1 MDPGSDA
8 AALAVRRP
16 ATSLAPDAAAEV
28 LRGALTGHSGDLT
41 LADAAARSGLALRD
55 AELGLHRLL
64 QLHRGHLSVT
74 QTGELL
80 FRFPSGLVR
89 QFAGAQGLLRWLG
102 RAGLGVVRWT
112 ARTSLTLFLLGYG
125 SLAALGISVGVAL
138 SVAALTE
145 DATPFEG
152 IGYLLWAVLDLFADA
167 LYWSFH
173 PLRAPDE
180 FGEDAGR
187 RPRKLYERVNGFFLG
202 PPRPGDDP
210 RSAARVLVAEIRA
223 RQGRIG
229 LGDVVRVTGL
239 APEPAGALVSRLL
252 LDYDGQVDVSDEGA
266 IVYAFPA
273 LRPSV
278 GEPAIAPPAIWHR
291 VRALQPFTGNS
302 AGSNAAIV
310 AATAMIAIFGWFG
323 MSLGFPPWAA
333 QVPFY
338 GSLALLSWV
347 LLRIPGH
354 LAARRADRA
363 ENGRRAVLQRVH
375 EGAVNRSGVTTES
388 FMRAWQGATAST
400 IATAVL
406 EKLLVELGGDVV
418 TDDDGRWSWRF
429 PTLELELGALAV
441 LRARADASE
450 REVGEVEF
458 SSLPAPESD
467 LAEPAALPG

>member
-1 MDPGSDA
+1 MDPGADA
-8 AALAVRRP
+8 AALAVVQR
-16 ATSLAPDAAAEV
+16 ATSLAPDAAADA
-28 LRGALTGHSGDLT
+28 LREALAGHKGDLT
-41 LADAAARSGLALRD
+41 IADAAARSGLALRD

-74 QTGELL
+74 QRGELL
-80 FRFPSGLVR
+80 FRFPNGLVR
-89 QFAGAQGLLRWLG
+89 QFAGAQAMLRWLG
-102 RAGLGVVRWT
+102 GAGLGVLRWT
-112 ARTSLTLFLLGYG
+112 ARLGLTLFLLGYG
-125 SLAALGISVGVAL
+125 SLAALGISLGIAL
-138 SVAALTE
+138 AIAALTE

-152 IGYLLWAVLDLFADA
+152 VGYILWGVLELFSDA

-180 FGEDAGR
+180 FAEDGGR
-187 RPRKLYERVNGFFLG
+187 RPRALYQRVNGFFLG
-202 PPRPGDDP
+202 PPRPRDDP
-210 RSAARVLVAEIRA
+210 KSAARVLVAEIRA

-278 GEPAIAPPAIWHR
+278 GEPAIAPPAIWQR
-291 VRALQPFTGNS
+291 VRALQPFTGNP
-302 AGSNAAIV
+302 AGSNAAII

-323 MSLGFPPWAA
+323 MSLGLPMWAA
-333 QVPFY
+333 HVPFY
-338 GSLALLSWV
+338 GSLALLAWV

-363 ENGRRAVLQRVH
+363 ENGRRALLRLAH
-375 EGAVNRSGVTTES
+375 EGAASRSGVTSES
-388 FMRAWQGATAST
+388 FMAAWQGATGGT
-400 IATAVL
+400 IAADAL
-406 EKLLVELGGDVV
+406 QKLLIELGGDVV

-441 LRARADASE
+441 LRAEADASE

-458 SSLPAPESD
+458 SSLPEGEDGAM
-467 LAEPAALPG
+467 EPAPALR